1 MGLGPTPKGVVPCTR
16 PRVPVVPHG
25 TQGGGGSWN
34 RQVSRPHGPPIWGL
48 ANITNILVGFTSKF
62 TNILEFI
69 SKFTNILVNSLV
81 IDLFICNIVPCNNL
95 TRLPIF
101 FRDSFFRG
109 ITRFK

>member
-1 MGLGPTPKGVVPCTR
+1 MAFQAMAPRQYPQGC
-16 PRVPVVPHG
+16 PRVG
-25 TQGGGGSWN
+25 ALARGS
-34 RQVSRPHGPPIWGL
+34 PLIWGKYSHESEFYSKFT
-48 ANITNILVGFTSKF
+48 NITNILVSFTSTF
-62 TNILEFI
+62 TDILEFI

-101 FRDSFFRG
+101 FRDPFFRG